1 MSLDKSLRSR
11 GSLVR
16 HRNVLSRTERIEW
29 LKDAGKWDEEK
40 DVFGLPKVAHRK
52 VTTKKVKAAA
62 ASLLEGAEAAAGAAA
77 PAEGAAPAARGAPAK
92 AGPAAK
98 GAPAKA
104 APAAKGAPAKAAPA
118 AKGPAAKGP
127 AAKGKA

>member
-52 VTTKKVKAAA
+52 VTTKKIKVAAA
-62 ASLLEGAEAAAGAAA
+62 AALLEGAEAAAAGAAA
-77 PAEGAAPAARGAPAK
+77 PAAGAAPAAKGAPAK

-104 APAAKGAPAKAAPA
+104 AAPKAAPA
-118 AKGPAAKGP
+118 AKGPAAKG
-127 AAKGKA
+127 KA

>member
-16 HRNVLSRTERIEW
+16 HRNVLSRTERIEL

-52 VTTKKVKAAA
+52 VTAKKVKAAA
-62 ASLLEGAEAAAGAAA
+62 AALLEGAEAEAAGAAA
-77 PAEGAAPAARGAPAK
+77 PVSG
-92 AGPAAK
+92 
-98 GAPAKA
+98 A
-104 APAAKGAPAKAAPA
+104 APAAKGGPAKAAA
-118 AKGPAAKGP
+118 APK
-127 AAKGKA
+127 AKGKT